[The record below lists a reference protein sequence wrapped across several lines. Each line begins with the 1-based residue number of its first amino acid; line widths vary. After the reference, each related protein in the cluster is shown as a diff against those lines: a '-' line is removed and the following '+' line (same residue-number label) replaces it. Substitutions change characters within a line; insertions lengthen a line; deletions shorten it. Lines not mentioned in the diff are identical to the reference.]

1 MTQINVVV
9 RGKGHAVKMNAS
21 GANCSGMAGS
31 ETQPVLN
38 RKPFENRRLNREWT
52 TLRAMVLCYCQDLHH
67 TLGKA
72 LCPDC
77 EALLSYASVRLDRC
91 RFGEMKPTCAKCP
104 VHCYAPDRREQ
115 VRTVMRYAGPRMLWR
130 HPILCL
136 FHWLDSF
143 RRAPEMGLKT

>member
-1 MTQINVVV
+1 
-9 RGKGHAVKMNAS
+9 
-21 GANCSGMAGS
+21 
-31 ETQPVLN
+31 
-38 RKPFENRRLNREWT
+38 
-52 TLRAMVLCYCQDLHH
+52 MVLCYCQDLHH